1 MSQSPDNGANN
12 GLAGLTELEAQAM
25 DFALGAG
32 NRAERKAAELRLVS
46 DPEFRAAVERWQALL
61 SPLDE
66 STAAAAPPPAVW
78 QAIAAEL
85 QPAPVARAAPAAART
100 GFWNNLALWRG
111 LGLGGTALA
120 ALAAA
125 LLVAPAAR
133 PPAATP
139 SVAVPAAGGPS
150 LVATLADSE
159 GRPLL
164 AAAFDPATGGVRF
177 APAAAPDG
185 TAGKVPELWVI
196 EGKNPP
202 RSLGVI
208 DIAAGATHT
217 VPRARLAGLKPG
229 AVLAIS
235 IEPIGGSPTGAPTGP
250 VIATGALSAA

>member
-1 MSQSPDNGANN
+1 MSLTPINDPGNN
-12 GLAGLTELEAQAM
+12 GLVGLTELEAEAM

-32 NRAERKAAELRLVS
+32 SRATRKAAELRLIS
-46 DPEFRAAVERWQALL
+46 DPDFRTAVERWQALL

-66 STAAAAPPPAVW
+66 TAQPQAPPQSVW
-78 QAIAAEL
+78 QAITADV
-85 QPAPVARAAPAAART
+85 QPQARAAAVPERAQ
-100 GFWNNLALWRG
+100 GWWHNIGLWRG

-120 ALAAA
+120 ALAVA
-125 LLVAPAAR
+125 LVVQPAAPPPVATQGGSR
-133 PPAATP
+133 PA
-139 SVAVPAAGGPS
+139 

-164 AAAFDPATGGVRF
+164 AAAFDASTGEVRF
-177 APAAAPDG
+177 APVAAADG
-185 TAGKVPELWVI
+185 AAGKVPELWVI

-208 DIAAGATHT
+208 DISAGAAHAI
-217 VPRARLAGLKPG
+217 PRARLAGLKAG

>member
-1 MSQSPDNGANN
+1 MSQTPDT
-12 GLAGLTELEAQAM
+12 GLEGLTVLEAEAM

-32 NRAERKAAELRLVS
+32 SRAERKAAELRLLS
-46 DPEFRAAVERWQALL
+46 DPAFRAAVERWQALL
-61 SPLDE
+61 APLDGE
-66 STAAAAPPPAVW
+66 TPDMAPPPAVW
-78 QAIAAEL
+78 QAILADV
-85 QPAPVARAAPAAART
+85 QPAPRTAQTAAAPT
-100 GFWNNLALWRG
+100 GWWHNVGLWRG

-120 ALAAA
+120 ALAVA
-125 LLVAPAAR
+125 LLVLPAAPVPQAPAAT
-133 PPAATP
+133 A
-139 SVAVPAAGGPS
+139 PS

-164 AAAFDPATGGVRF
+164 AAAVDPASGEVRF
-177 APAAAPDG
+177 APVATPDG
-185 TAGKVPELWVI
+185 AAGKVPELWVI

-208 DIAAGATHT
+208 DISAGAAHAI
-217 VPRARLAGLKPG
+217 PPARLTGLKAG

>member
-1 MSQSPDNGANN
+1 MSVGPENGMNN

-25 DFALGAG
+25 DYALGAG
-32 NRAERKAAELRLVS
+32 SRAERKAAEVRLIS

-61 SPLDE
+61 SPLDDA
-66 STAAAAPPPAVW
+66 TAAEMPPPVVW
-78 QAIAAEL
+78 QAIAAEVQPQPRL
-85 QPAPVARAAPAAART
+85 QTAAPKSA
-100 GFWNNLALWRG
+100 GLWNNLAIWRW
-111 LGLGGTALA
+111 LGLGGTVLA

-125 LLVAPAAR
+125 FLIAPAAP
-133 PPAATP
+133 PPAR
-139 SVAVPAAGGPS
+139 PAAAAGPA

-164 AAAFDPATGGVRF
+164 AAAFDPGKGEVRF
-177 APAAAPDG
+177 APVASPDG

-208 DIAAGATHT
+208 DISAGATHAI
-217 VPRARLAGLKPG
+217 PRTRLAGLKPG
-229 AVLAIS
+229 AILAIS
-235 IEPIGGSPTGAPTGP
+235 IEPVGGSRTGAPTGP